1 MGLSKSDPIIIVGA
15 GSFGLSAALHLSQ
28 RGYTDILVF
37 GKDNHAPSGDLSIVY
52 RTAQDA
58 GVQFFL
64 GQQVD
69 EIVYVST
76 LTGRKNAGIRTQDGR
91 FYRSALVIIEAGAGD
106 SQSMPAIDPMHD
118 SLATPLS
125 WYTNLSHSLVDYVP
139 KDPSVILLS
148 GNSGYSEQGSRMF
161 SLVGSLVLDLLGAT
175 SDQPIAV
182 EAQEL
187 SEILPQKLSRL

>member
-1 MGLSKSDPIIIVGA
+1 M
-15 GSFGLSAALHLSQ
+15 
-28 RGYTDILVF
+28 
-37 GKDNHAPSGDLSIVY
+37 SG
-52 RTAQDA
+52 
-58 GVQFFL
+58 
-64 GQQVD
+64 
-69 EIVYVST
+69 
-76 LTGRKNAGIRTQDGR
+76 
-91 FYRSALVIIEAGAGD
+91 
-106 SQSMPAIDPMHD
+106 IDPMHD

-139 KDPSVILLS
+139 QDSSVILLS

-187 SEILPQKLSRL
+187 SEILPQKLARL